1 MDGNVEWQQHRVKER
16 IEARLQEAEA
26 QRLVNEGRAAPQFL
40 GRLKASLLALKNGL
54 RRRSKQDAP
63 REDVALDY

>member
-26 QRLVNEGRAAPQFL
+26 QRLVNQGRAARQFF
-40 GRLKASLLALKNGL
+40 GRLKASLLALKKGL